1 MRWTMTKKRKI
12 SFYCLFL
19 LLSALFIFSGF
30 MVYRG
35 LSGRQKEKEDFEK
48 LARLAH
54 TKLPEGN
61 STDEPKTA
69 GEGEE
74 PEPAHRHNLMSLFE
88 QNSDCV
94 GWLCI
99 PGAGI
104 DYPIMHTPKD
114 MQKYLHKN
122 FYGKYSQSGV
132 PFLDGRCS
140 ISSDNLIIYGHN
152 MRNGTMFGSLRKY
165 TDKAYLKEH
174 PVIEFETKAGCA
186 RYKVFA
192 VVTVNKQDAWYSF
205 INASNQEKYEEQIEA
220 IRNRALHCMEL
231 IPEYNQQ
238 LLTLS
243 TCYGSGGDKR
253 LLVVAVRV
261 QKY

>member
-1 MRWTMTKKRKI
+1 MRWTMTKKHKI

-35 LSGRQKEKEDFEK
+35 LSDRQKEKEDFEK
-48 LARLAH
+48 LAKLAH

-61 STDEPKTA
+61 PADEPKTA

-114 MQKYLHKN
+114 MQKYLHKD

-132 PFLDGRCS
+132 PFLDGRCN

-174 PVIEFETKAGCA
+174 PVIEFETEAGCA
-186 RYKVFA
+186 EYAVFA
-192 VVTVNKQDAWYSF
+192 IVTVKKWDDWYSF
-205 INASNQEKYEEQIEA
+205 INTVDQSDFEKKMEYIMGKT
-220 IRNRALHCMEL
+220 LHDAKAV
-231 IPEYNQQ
+231 PEYGQQ

-243 TCYGSGGDKR
+243 TCYGSGGDGR
-253 LLVVAVRV
+253 LLVIAF
-261 QKY
+261 KIKKL